1 MTGRATED
9 ALDALH
15 GLLSGALSD
24 ELAAAIARSKDT
36 RDDDGRLVPGQP
48 INPQLLDKV
57 MKFLASNGVN
67 APASSPRVDR
77 LATQLEDLDLDAEAS
92 RGVARQ

>member
-15 GLLSGALSD
+15 GLLAGALYD
-24 ELAAAIARSKDT
+24 ELGAAIARSRAVED
-36 RDDDGRLVPGQP
+36 PEP

-57 MKFLASNGVN
+57 MKFLKDNGV
-67 APASSPRVDR
+67 ASPKGSPKVDR
-77 LATQLEDLDLDAEAS
+77 LAAQLEDLDLDAEVTGS
-92 RGVARQ
+92 SPH